1 MNGAQR
7 FALLA
12 FAALI
17 AALAGCATTQIT
29 SAWHD
34 EDLARVP
41 FRKVLVAFQHP
52 DRGLREA
59 AERRMAAD
67 IPNAVPA
74 HAILSHEEVR
84 DIEKVKAR
92 VREQGFDSAVVM
104 RLEAVDRSVSY
115 VPGRVYAVPAW
126 YHGFYG
132 YWGYGWRAVYD
143 PGYYRTDRVVHM
155 TTNVYSIPEDKLVW
169 SSQSETFNPASL
181 PQAAQEVLRVTS
193 RATGEILK
201 ARG

>member
-1 MNGAQR
+1 MNATQR
-7 FALLA
+7 LALLV
-12 FAALI
+12 FAAVL
-17 AALAGCATTQIT
+17 AALAGCETTQIT
-29 SAWHD
+29 SVWRD
-34 EDLARVP
+34 EDLARVA

-67 IPNAVPA
+67 IANAVPA

-84 DIEKVKAR
+84 DIDIVKAR
-92 VREQGFDSAVVM
+92 VREHGFDSAIVM
-104 RLEAVDRSVSY
+104 RLEAVDREVSY
-115 VPGRVYAVPAW
+115 VPGRVYAVPGW

-132 YWGYGWRAVYD
+132 YWGHGWRMVHD
-143 PGYYRTDRVVHM
+143 PGYYRTSRVVHM
-155 TTNVYSIPEDKLVW
+155 ATNVYSVADDKLVW
-169 SSQSETFNPASL
+169 SSRSETFNPASL
-181 PQAAQEVLRVTS
+181 PHAAEEVLRVTS

>member
-1 MNGAQR
+1 MNAARR
-7 FALLA
+7 FALLVL
-12 FAALI
+12 AAVL
-17 AALAGCATTQIT
+17 AALAGCASTQIT

-59 AERRMAAD
+59 VERRMAAD
-67 IPNAVPA
+67 IRNAVPA
-74 HAILSHEEVR
+74 HAILSHEELR
-84 DIEKVKAR
+84 DIDKVKAR
-92 VREQGFDSAVVM
+92 MREQGFDSAVVM
-104 RLEAVDRSVSY
+104 RLEAVDREVSY

-126 YHGFYG
+126 YQGFYG
-132 YWGYGWRAVYD
+132 YWGHGWRAVYE
-143 PGYYRTDRVVHM
+143 PGYYHTNRVVHM
-155 TTNVYSIPEDKLVW
+155 TTNVYSIPDDKLVW
-169 SSQSETFNPASL
+169 SSRSETFNPASL
-181 PQAAQEVLRVTS
+181 PQAAEEVLRVTS